1 MNFYDKSHLILRLDQ
16 MIRLRFRGNADS
28 LSRRL
33 GVSRSTFFRLLDDMK
48 SLEAP
53 IEYDETGQF
62 YYYEKVGRFQLG
74 FFKTSFKAPNSL
86 NKRVFENKYNSKVR
100 YK

>member
-1 MNFYDKSHLILRLDQ
+1 MNFYERSNLILRLDQ

-53 IEYDETGQF
+53 IEYDESGQF

-74 FFKTSFKAPNSL
+74 FFRKQFKQSDS
-86 NKRVFENKYNSKVR
+86 NKDVFEKSRTRSRLK
-100 YK
+100 

>member
-1 MNFYDKSHLILRLDQ
+1 MNFYDKSNLILRLDQ

-28 LSRRL
+28 LARRL
-33 GVSRSTFFRLLDDMK
+33 GVSRSTFFRLLDDMR

-62 YYYEKVGRFQLG
+62 YYYKKLGRFQLG
-74 FFKTSFKAPNSL
+74 FF
-86 NKRVFENKYNSKVR
+86 NKPVEKPYSAKPEVINKDSKS
-100 YK
+100 

>member
-1 MNFYDKSHLILRLDQ
+1 MNFYDKTNLILRLDQ

-48 SLEAP
+48 SLDAP
-53 IEYDETGQF
+53 IEYNETGQF
-62 YYYEKVGRFQLG
+62 YYYEKIGRFRFG
-74 FFKTSFKAPNSL
+74 F
-86 NKRVFENKYNSKVR
+86 
-100 YK
+100 YKQEHRRDIPFDSPLRNWKQKDP

>member
-53 IEYDETGQF
+53 IEYDESGQF
-62 YYYEKVGRFQLG
+62 YYYKKVGRFQLG
-74 FFKTSFKAPNSL
+74 F
-86 NKRVFENKYNSKVR
+86 SKKPYKHRITADSDIFSSIHGVR
-100 YK
+100 REK

>member
-1 MNFYDKSHLILRLDQ
+1 MNFYDKTNLILRLDR

-33 GVSRSTFFRLLDDMK
+33 GVSRSTFFRLLDDMR
-48 SLEAP
+48 SLNAP

-62 YYYEKVGRFQLG
+62 YYYQKVGRFQFG
-74 FFKTSFKAPNSL
+74 FF
-86 NKRVFENKYNSKVR
+86 RKVSDAYTR
-100 YK
+100 HAAL

>member
-1 MNFYDKSHLILRLDQ
+1 MNFYDKTNLILRLDQ

-48 SLEAP
+48 SLDAP

-62 YYYEKVGRFQLG
+62 YYYKKIGRFRFG
-74 FFKTSFKAPNSL
+74 FYKQKNRPDIPFRSKLQSWKA
-86 NKRVFENKYNSKVR
+86 E
-100 YK
+100 

>member
-1 MNFYDKSHLILRLDQ
+1 MNFYDKTNLILRLDQ

-48 SLEAP
+48 SLDAP

-74 FFKTSFKAPNSL
+74 FFKKPYRKYPQLNSRFPL
-86 NKRVFENKYNSKVR
+86 KKNRSM
-100 YK
+100 

>member
-1 MNFYDKSHLILRLDQ
+1 MNFYDKTNLILRVDQ

-48 SLEAP
+48 SLDAP

-62 YYYEKVGRFQLG
+62 YYNKKVGQFRLG
-74 FFKTSFKAPNSL
+74 FYQKRHKTNPHIGTRF
-86 NKRVFENKYNSKVR
+86 RH
-100 YK
+100 

>member
-1 MNFYDKSHLILRLDQ
+1 MNFYDKTNLILRLDQ

-33 GVSRSTFFRLLDDMK
+33 GVSRSTFFRLLDDMR
-48 SLEAP
+48 SLNAP

-62 YYYEKVGRFQLG
+62 YYYEKVGRLQFG
-74 FFKTSFKAPNSL
+74 FFRKAHNTGSRMGF
-86 NKRVFENKYNSKVR
+86 RV
-100 YK
+100 

>member
-1 MNFYDKSHLILRLDQ
+1 MNFYDKTNLILRLDQ

-48 SLEAP
+48 SLNAP

-62 YYYEKVGRFQLG
+62 YYYKKVGRFHFG
-74 FFKTSFKAPNSL
+74 F
-86 NKRVFENKYNSKVR
+86 
-100 YK
+100 YKKQQKPYQPVNFRR

>member
-1 MNFYDKSHLILRLDQ
+1 MNFYDKTNLILRLDQ

-33 GVSRSTFFRLLDDMK
+33 GVSRSTFFRLLDDMR
-48 SLEAP
+48 SLNAP

-62 YYYEKVGRFQLG
+62 YYYENVGKFQFG
-74 FFKTSFKAPNSL
+74 FFRKAGNTHNRMGS
-86 NKRVFENKYNSKVR
+86 R
-100 YK
+100 YL

>member
-1 MNFYDKSHLILRLDQ
+1 MNFYDKTNLILRLDQ

-33 GVSRSTFFRLLDDMK
+33 GVSRSTFFRLLDDMR
-48 SLEAP
+48 SLNSP

-62 YYYEKVGRFQLG
+62 YYYEKVGKFQFG
-74 FFKTSFKAPNSL
+74 FSRNLNNSRDQIT
-86 NKRVFENKYNSKVR
+86 NTIGN
-100 YK
+100 